1 MSENKKVEIF
11 ENNLQAAYQ
20 VANENGGDERM
31 IRLLDALTGKTTAN
45 PNKPSLDD
53 YTTIKTYEDA
63 CEALDENPILSENRE
78 KALCAEFPDHWDY
91 RQNMPKHIIALMK
104 LETISR
110 ALWGRDFQPQ
120 PDGEGSKIYWYPW
133 FALYTQDEINRMNDD
148 QRGALLAAYATSG
161 AGAGFGC
168 LVAHLAPR
176 MRLRT
181 LGSACARKRRRKRN
195 ISESSLSRSGLI
207 TWLSISLL
215 AILSN
220 DHGDVD

>member
-1 MSENKKVEIF
+1 MSENKKVEIY

-63 CEALDENPILSENRE
+63 AEALDENPILSENRE

-110 ALWGRDFQPQ
+110 ALWGRDFQPK
-120 PDGEGSKIYWYPW
+120 PDGSGSQILWYPW
-133 FALYTQDEINRMNDD
+133 FVLYTQDEINRMDDD
-148 QRGALLAAYATSG
+148 QRGALLAAG
-161 AGAGFGC
+161 AAVGAYAGFGYLGADDRSSHSSADVGFRLC
-168 LVAHLAPR
+168 QETDEKAEYFGKQFIKLWAEYLAFNF
-176 MRLRT
+176 T
-181 LGSACARKRRRKRN
+181 V
-195 ISESSLSRSGLI
+195 
-207 TWLSISLL
+207 
-215 AILSN
+215 
-220 DHGDVD
+220 GDPLKSDGNVG